1 MDESD
6 NRPYALQTVI
16 VKKTVPKDKALE
28 HAENIIKKKAF
39 KGSETKLTYRFR
51 AIPKTKF
58 IKESFRS
65 KKINPDITLVF
76 AELKPEFSKL
86 MGRGFFDY
94 FKKGYESAKETLGK
108 LVDTTTDY
116 FKPRL
121 DSYDNKTTSM
131 LKQIGDLP
139 ITRLQIYKA
148 PLREMF
154 NKALDLI
161 SLGAWSKSKKKYG
174 FDTFFH
180 LGLLAT
186 LDNGQ
191 TYIIEKLDRPS
202 VSQDFNLNEQGLE
215 LLDVPLTGLG
225 SKRLT
230 INMMLEDARK
240 AVGDQKF
247 FEYDSFRNNCQFFVR
262 MLLDNQGLYTE
273 REKNFFFQDIS
284 QLVNELPEYV
294 QNFQRFATDTTAT
307 VGKITGQGINEP
319 RRQPIYKG
327 RGIEDF
333 VKDKGLELASG
344 FADSIG
350 GENFLGQVQ
359 EDITDIF
366 SGRRIG
372 DSQRQRTADREA
384 QQKADQL
391 EYEEKQ
397 REYRKTKEFQAET
410 YARDIGGKFYEEI
423 WPKWEKKFM
432 TPTEGYLLYP
442 EDVVHFGNK
451 VREKG
456 LRSKA
461 EVDKFFAKTKKDA
474 LQMLKTG
481 KPVGDIKYDSEM
493 LRKYQSQLRGSGIED
508 FVKEKGLELASGFAD
523 SIGGENFLGRV
534 GEDITDMFSG
544 REIGYTERKRQE
556 DRRAEEQAVR
566 DEGEKK
572 EADYRKKNPDK
583 FSAETYAREIGWKL
597 YEEIWPKWEKKFATD
612 DGYLLNAEDVSSFG
626 NAVRREGLRSKAEV
640 DKLYKKTRKDAL
652 QTLKTGE
659 PPANAVGIKDNR
671 ESLREYWEAK
681 ARREGS
687 GNPFVDLGNRAVAS
701 TGGAG
706 IGFNQP
712 NPYGNL
718 RELEQQFGRGLLG
731 YIDELEGGN
740 QASGFI
746 RAMMARRFPQ
756 GQRGNIED
764 NTDYKEINKKKF
776 KNFDNAG
783 FDIKKMSKTT
793 HNLALTSKPLTK
805 DEIYRSFYDYI
816 VQHAPQH
823 LPVRDGGINYKGT
836 YDMVDRL
843 FDLWKETIGTEKRQ
857 ERKRRKDT
865 QPEDVDIP
873 ASFYDLPKPK
883 EVVNSPAVVVVP
895 VEDVDDEKGD
905 KVVLGEFEDPKTT
918 FEREINKLVN
928 YGATYLHFDDFI
940 ANVLQPVSNP
950 RMHSAFPFGMDAIST
965 YYLITK
971 YKIPILEFGTNNI
984 FIPKD
989 INTKPKLRKDT
1000 LQKQVSLYNNIGY
1013 VSDIKDI
1020 PKITEKIKE
1029 ALDKGAPQVLLRMG
1043 MGLKGFGYHANAIIV
1058 RAVDKKIYIVDP
1070 HGEQEI
1076 EKYKAQYKKQ
1086 LSIITKIAKEL
1097 KYTVVP
1103 SGESCPYPSLRG
1115 NVKKGFQSIEGL
1127 LGRKMGFCGWWSY
1140 FIIEMCCLK
1149 PDVPFED
1156 LYAEARTLL
1165 SDSPEKIFN
1174 VIVKY
1179 QYNLQQIA
1187 IKIAKEEGIDIT
1199 DKVPTEN
1206 IYNVIG
1212 ANVSDK
1218 IGDLLIKRK
1227 DLLGYG
1233 ELEGDGSRGYNF
1245 IRALNASKA
1254 PANTESE
1261 SIVKWREEHKEDADK
1276 INEGKFGKFD
1286 YSKVKK
1292 GTRDLAKRTK
1302 NVDPK
1307 KFHPPADKSGL
1318 YDLKKNRKGL
1328 QYKDNESTRDRGMYH
1343 RFSLALKDWRG
1354 YYLENWSD
1362 LSQTRRKGAYRE
1374 LAELINAKK
1383 DPTYLGKVVL
1393 DELKTVDDFDEFDFR
1408 DLPDNILR
1416 AFYKWLNKQ

>member
-6 NRPYALQTVI
+6 NRPYALQAVI

-294 QNFQRFATDTTAT
+294 QKFQRFATDTTAT
-307 VGKITGQGINEP
+307 VGKITGQGTNEP

-327 RGIEDF
+327 SGIEDF
-333 VKDKGLELASG
+333 VKEKGLELASG
-344 FADSIG
+344 FADSLG

-372 DSQRQRTADREA
+372 DTQRQRTADREA

-397 REYRKTKEFQAET
+397 REYRKTKEFQAEM

-442 EDVVHFGNK
+442 EDVVNFGMA
-451 VREKG
+451 VRNKG
-456 LRSKA
+456 LKTKA

-481 KPVGDIKYDSEM
+481 KPVGDIKYDPEM
-493 LRKYQSQLRGSGIED
+493 LRKYQSQL
-508 FVKEKGLELASGFAD
+508 K
-523 SIGGENFLGRV
+523 
-534 GEDITDMFSG
+534 
-544 REIGYTERKRQE
+544 
-556 DRRAEEQAVR
+556 
-566 DEGEKK
+566 
-572 EADYRKKNPDK
+572 
-583 FSAETYAREIGWKL
+583 
-597 YEEIWPKWEKKFATD
+597 
-612 DGYLLNAEDVSSFG
+612 
-626 NAVRREGLRSKAEV
+626 
-640 DKLYKKTRKDAL
+640 
-652 QTLKTGE
+652 
-659 PPANAVGIKDNR
+659 
-671 ESLREYWEAK
+671 
-681 ARREGS
+681 GS
-687 GNPFVDLGNRAVAS
+687 GNPFVDLGNKAVAS
-701 TGGAG
+701 ASGAG
-706 IGFNQP
+706 IGYNQP
-712 NPYGNL
+712 NPYGDL
-718 RELEQQFGRGLLG
+718 HELERQLGSGMLG

-740 QASGFI
+740 KASGFI

-776 KNFDNAG
+776 KNLDKAG

-823 LPVRDGGINYKGT
+823 RPVRDGGINYKGT

-857 ERKRRKDT
+857 ERKRRKDA
-865 QPEDVDIP
+865 PVEDVNIP

-940 ANVLQPVSNP
+940 ANVSEPVSNP

-971 YKIPILEFGTNNI
+971 YKIPILEFGIRQI

-989 INTKPKLRKDT
+989 INVKPKLRKDV
-1000 LQKQVSLYNNIGY
+1000 LVKQVSLYNNIGY

-1020 PKITEKIKE
+1020 PKITATIKE

-1149 PDVPFED
+1149 PDVPFEA
-1156 LYAEARTLL
+1156 LYAEARALL

-1187 IKIAKEEGIDIT
+1187 INIAKEEGIDIT

-1206 IYNVIG
+1206 MYNVIG

-1218 IGDLLIKRK
+1218 IENLLIKRK
-1227 DLLGYG
+1227 ELLGYG
-1233 ELEGDGSRGYNF
+1233 ELE
-1245 IRALNASKA
+1245 
-1254 PANTESE
+1254 
-1261 SIVKWREEHKEDADK
+1261 
-1276 INEGKFGKFD
+1276 
-1286 YSKVKK
+1286 
-1292 GTRDLAKRTK
+1292 
-1302 NVDPK
+1302 
-1307 KFHPPADKSGL
+1307 
-1318 YDLKKNRKGL
+1318 
-1328 QYKDNESTRDRGMYH
+1328 
-1343 RFSLALKDWRG
+1343 
-1354 YYLENWSD
+1354 
-1362 LSQTRRKGAYRE
+1362 
-1374 LAELINAKK
+1374 
-1383 DPTYLGKVVL
+1383 
-1393 DELKTVDDFDEFDFR
+1393 
-1408 DLPDNILR
+1408 
-1416 AFYKWLNKQ
+1416 

>member
-28 HAENIIKKKAF
+28 HAKNIIKKKAF

-94 FKKGYESAKETLGK
+94 FKKGYDSAKETLGK
-108 LVDTTTDY
+108 LVDTTSDY

-121 DSYDNKTTSM
+121 DSYDNKTTNM

-139 ITRLQIYKA
+139 VTRLQIYKA

-154 NKALDLI
+154 DKALDLI
-161 SLGAWSKSKKKYG
+161 SLGAWSTSKKKYG

-202 VSQDFNLNEQGLE
+202 VSQEFNLNDQGLE

-230 INMMLEDARK
+230 INTMLEDARK

-307 VGKITGQGINEP
+307 VGKITGQGVNEP

-327 RGIEDF
+327 SGFEDF
-333 VKDKGLELASG
+333 IKDKGLELASG
-344 FADSIG
+344 FADSLG
-350 GENFLGQVQ
+350 GENFLGRVG
-359 EDITDIF
+359 EDITDVF
-366 SGRRIG
+366 SGRQVG

-397 REYRKTKEFQAET
+397 REYRKTKEFGAET
-410 YARDIGGKFYEEI
+410 YAREIGGKFYEEI

-442 EDVVHFGNK
+442 EDVVNFGMA
-451 VREKG
+451 VRNKG

-493 LRKYQSQLRGSGIED
+493 LRKYQSQLKGSGQGKSVGGVRGTPSRFAGYNHLGNNVYLDIETGD
-508 FVKEKGLELASGFAD
+508 EISAGEL
-523 SIGGENFLGRV
+523 L
-534 GEDITDMFSG
+534 
-544 REIGYTERKRQE
+544 KRQGINPIVSMSPE
-556 DRRAEEQAVR
+556 YERLQDPAEFTK
-566 DEGEKK
+566 DLGKK
-572 EADYRKKNPDK
+572 
-583 FSAETYAREIGWKL
+583 IL
-597 YEEIWPKWEKKFATD
+597 
-612 DGYLLNAEDVSSFG
+612 SF
-626 NAVRREGLRSKAEV
+626 
-640 DKLYKKTRKDAL
+640 Y
-652 QTLKTGE
+652 
-659 PPANAVGIKDNR
+659 GI
-671 ESLREYWEAK
+671 
-681 ARREGS
+681 GS

-718 RELEQQFGRGLLG
+718 HELEQQFGRGLLG

-764 NTDYKEINKKKF
+764 DTDYKEINKKKF
-776 KNFDNAG
+776 KNLDNKG

-823 LPVRDGGINYKGT
+823 LPVRDGDINYKGT
-836 YDMVDRL
+836 HDLEGM
-843 FDLWKETIGTEKRQ
+843 FELWKETVGVEKRQ
-857 ERKRRKDT
+857 ERKRRKDA
-865 QPEDVDIP
+865 PPVDVDIP

-883 EVVNSPAVVVVP
+883 VAVNSPAVVVVP

-905 KVVLGEFEDPKTT
+905 KVILGEFEDPKTA

-940 ANVLQPVSNP
+940 ANVTQPVVNP
-950 RMHSAFPFGMDAIST
+950 RMHGGSQRAHDLVSM
-965 YYLITK
+965 YYFITK
-971 YKIPILEFGTNNI
+971 YKIPILDLGDEFYASV
-984 FIPKD
+984 
-989 INTKPKLRKDT
+989 TKNSKSAPVKT
-1000 LQKQVSLYNNIGY
+1000 LVKSYNSLGF
-1013 VSDIKDI
+1013 VSDIGVEAI
-1020 PKITEKIKE
+1020 SKIIEEIKKN
-1029 ALDKGAPQVLLRMG
+1029 LDRGEEQILLKMG
-1043 MGLKGFGYHANAIIV
+1043 IGTKSAGFHANAIIV

-1070 HGEQEI
+1070 HGTQEV

-1086 LSIITKIAKEL
+1086 LSIITKIAEKL

-1103 SGESCPYPSLRG
+1103 SGESCPYPKLG
-1115 NVKKGFQSIEGL
+1115 KDVKKGFQAIENL

-1149 PDVPFED
+1149 PDVPFEA

-1187 IKIAKEEGIDIT
+1187 IKMIKEVGVKGLT
-1199 DKVPTEN
+1199 DKTDIQKVYDFLAVVLSN
-1206 IYNVIG
+1206 N
-1212 ANVSDK
+1212 

-1254 PANTESE
+1254 PANTETE
-1261 SIVKWREEHKEDADK
+1261 SIVTWREENKEDADK

-1307 KFHPPADKSGL
+1307 KVHPPADKSGL
-1318 YDLKKNRKGL
+1318 YDLKKHRKEL
-1328 QYKDNESTRDRGMYH
+1328 QYNEEESTRDRNMYH
-1343 RFSLALKDWRG
+1343 RFSIILRDWRG
-1354 YYLENWSD
+1354 KFVKDWSD
-1362 LSQTRRKGAYRE
+1362 LNQKERKSAYSQ
-1374 LAELINAKK
+1374 LAELIHAKK
-1383 DPTYLGKVVL
+1383 DPAYLGKVVL
-1393 DELKTVDDFDEFDFR
+1393 DELKTVNDFDEFDFR
-1408 DLPDNILR
+1408 ELPDNIKK